1 MEKHRT
7 DPLTALVIDD
17 GLIPLI
23 AQARLLA
30 QFGFHVVTANN
41 AVDAFE
47 ILEHSMVDFVLTDIE
62 MPDIRGDELA
72 YLIHKKFPKLP
83 VIAITSGNL
92 IELALNEKARFHKIL
107 TKPLTQEKVSF
118 LSLKQQKEKC
128 MTPTRIKVVEG
139 PNGKRVFLGS
149 AFPGVYF
156 TPREAE
162 LAIFLGDYKY
172 REIAAIMKVS
182 SRTTEYYST
191 NMKKKLHCSN
201 KRHLVYVLK
210 HSGLLDQLKAVID
223 IGYLFDKD
231 CANNND

>member
-1 MEKHRT
+1 MDKPRT
-7 DPLTALVIDD
+7 YPLTALVIDD
-17 GLIPLI
+17 GPISLV
-23 AQARLLA
+23 AQARLLS
-30 QFGFHVVTANN
+30 QFGFHVVSANN
-41 AVDAFE
+41 ATDAFE

-62 MPDIRGDELA
+62 MPDMRGDELA
-72 YLIHKKFPKLP
+72 YRLHKKFPKLP

-92 IELALNEKARFHKIL
+92 IELALNERARFHKIL
-107 TKPLTQEKVSF
+107 TKPLTQEKMSF
-118 LSLKQQKEKC
+118 LTFKQQKEKC

-162 LAIFLGDYKY
+162 LAIFLGEYKY

-182 SRTTEYYST
+182 HRTTEYYST
-191 NMKKKLHCSN
+191 NMKKKLHCCN

-210 HSGLLDQLKAVID
+210 HSGIVDQLKAVID
-223 IGYLFDKD
+223 VSYLFDRD
-231 CANNND
+231 GEQ